1 MFIMDSPAVRIKKLS
16 YTYPDGTRALSD
28 ISLDISPGERVG
40 IVGSNG
46 AGKSTL
52 LFHLNGI
59 ISADGQVEVFGLKS
73 SKANMRKIRSRVGLV
88 FQNPDD
94 QLFSTTV
101 EEDVAFGPLNMRL
114 PVDEV
119 RRRVESSLD
128 AVGLEGMGHRSA
140 WHLSAG
146 EKKRASIATILS
158 MKPGLVAF
166 DEPTSNLDPRGRRE
180 IMEILHGIESTLII
194 VTHDL
199 DIVRDLCERTVVM
212 HEGRIVA
219 DGKTKE
225 ILDNEDLLMST
236 GLL

>member
-1 MFIMDSPAVRIKKLS
+1 MDSTAVRIKSLS
-16 YTYPDGTRALSD
+16 YSYPDGTCALKD
-28 ISLDISPGERVG
+28 VSLDISPGERVG

-59 ISADGQVEVFGLKS
+59 IDGNGDVEIFGLKL
-73 SKANMRKIRSRVGLV
+73 SKANMREIRSRVGLV

-94 QLFSTTV
+94 QLFSATI
-101 EEDVAFGPLNMRL
+101 EEDVAFGPLNMHL
-114 PVDEV
+114 TVDKV

-128 AVGLEGMGHRSA
+128 AVGLDGMGQRSA

-158 MKPGLVAF
+158 MKPDLMAF
-166 DEPTSNLDPRGRRE
+166 DEPTGNLDPQGRRE
-180 IMEILHGIESTLII
+180 IIEILRDIESTLII

-212 HEGRIVA
+212 HEGRIVE
-219 DGKTKE
+219 DGITKE
-225 ILDNEDLLMST
+225 ILENENLLMST

>member
-1 MFIMDSPAVRIKKLS
+1 MDSSAVHINNLS
-16 YTYPDGTRALSD
+16 YTYPDGTRALAD
-28 ISLDISPGERVG
+28 VSLDIAVGERVG

-59 ISADGQVEVFGLKS
+59 ISGNGHVEIFGQKL
-73 SKANMRKIRSRVGLV
+73 SKAGLREIRSRVGLV

-94 QLFSTTV
+94 QLFNATV

-114 PVDEV
+114 PEDEIT
-119 RRRVESSLD
+119 RRVEGSLD
-128 AVGLEGMGHRSA
+128 AVGLNGMGHRSA

-158 MKPGLVAF
+158 MKPDLIAF
-166 DEPTSNLDPRGRRE
+166 DEPTGNLDPRGRRE
-180 IMEILHGIESTLII
+180 IIEILRSIESTLII

-219 DGKTKE
+219 DGITSE
-225 ILDNEDLLMST
+225 ILGNKALLMST